1 MIPADNTRFP
11 VCKTE
16 ATPEWLTPESIR
28 YVVDCINDCQD
39 AQMLADLRYIFPRA
53 VLTEASRY
61 IIKEHQRQN
70 LLRWLDE
77 LNGTGDSAVS
87 A

>member
-1 MIPADNTRFP
+1 MIPASNTSLGI
-11 VCKTE
+11 CKTE
-16 ATPEWLTPESIR
+16 ATPEWLTPESIS
-28 YVVDCINDCQD
+28 YVVLCIKDCED
-39 AQMLADLRYIFPRA
+39 AQMLADLRHIFPRV

-61 IIKEHQRQN
+61 IIKGHQRQN

-77 LNGTGDSAVS
+77 LNGTEDTAVS